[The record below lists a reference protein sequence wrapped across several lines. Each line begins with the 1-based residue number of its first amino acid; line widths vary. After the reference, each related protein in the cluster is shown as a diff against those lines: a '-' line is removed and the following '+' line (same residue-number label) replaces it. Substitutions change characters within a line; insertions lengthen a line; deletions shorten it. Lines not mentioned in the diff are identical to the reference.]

1 MIEVVQTIVLYRQ
14 PGLRGVGKVT
24 RYGYSVNQ
32 HVMSQRYLSVVDSL
46 LAPGDMSIVFKAKS
60 DAVEVNKQVFFNLS
74 QKQVIDFSVLYCVRL
89 NRFHLNGHTIRFHPL
104 TQKLKEHIR

>member
-1 MIEVVQTIVLYRQ
+1 
-14 PGLRGVGKVT
+14 
-24 RYGYSVNQ
+24 
-32 HVMSQRYLSVVDSL
+32 MSQRFLSVDDFL

-74 QKQVIDFSVLYCVRL
+74 QKQVIEFTLLYCVPL
-89 NRFHLNGHTIRFHPL
+89 NRFHLNGDTIRFHPL